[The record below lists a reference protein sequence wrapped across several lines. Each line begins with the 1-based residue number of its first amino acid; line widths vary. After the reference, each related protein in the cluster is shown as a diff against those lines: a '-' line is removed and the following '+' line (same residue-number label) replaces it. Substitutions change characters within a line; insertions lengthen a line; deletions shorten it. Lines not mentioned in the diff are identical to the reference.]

1 MPLKTNGTKQMIPK
15 SAKLRV
21 ARPTDNLA
29 QITQMYVNGLGF
41 ELLGE
46 FKGHNG
52 FNGSIIGHA
61 KHNYHLEFTHHIGTK
76 VGHAPSKDNLLVFYF
91 SENEIWENC
100 CAKIQ
105 AAGFKPVAAYNH
117 YWDELGKTFEDLDGY
132 RVVLQNKE
140 WPL

>member
-1 MPLKTNGTKQMIPK
+1 MPLKTNETKQMIPK

-91 SENEIWENC
+91 SANEIFDILIVVMTVLF
-100 CAKIQ
+100 AL
-105 AAGFKPVAAYNH
+105 GVFYNSN
-117 YWDELGKTFEDLDGY
+117 K
-132 RVVLQNKE
+132 QNFRI
-140 WPL
+140 